1 MGKDGEGQSVPSGW
15 QRFGSSQPTS
25 DIPAGQIM
33 SPGAHTVGQ
42 VAGHS
47 TPLKSKG
54 PLLGMQVAGIGQ
66 PLGSMPPEHIISSG
80 SLQNVG
86 QTL

>member
-54 PLLGMQVAGIGQ
+54 PMISKIIQCVVG
-66 PLGSMPPEHIISSG
+66 PESKSY
-80 SLQNVG
+80 LCWACR
-86 QTL
+86 